1 MHVFSL
7 NLPRFLYRLPEYGV
21 LWGLM
26 LPPNL
31 GLGTRDGNLKDFD
44 IFDRDL
50 QVVS

>member
-1 MHVFSL
+1 
-7 NLPRFLYRLPEYGV
+7 
-21 LWGLM
+21 M

>member
-1 MHVFSL
+1 VHVFSL
-7 NLPRFLYRLPEYGV
+7 NLLRFLYRLPEHGV

-44 IFDRDL
+44 VFDRDL
-50 QVVS
+50 QSMS